1 MKFSILDSLRL
12 NVEFFI
18 CNIWLII
25 FALFLFFF
33 NVLHSHRGIASYN
46 VGSNAELYF
55 TLQFA
60 IVIIMVPSS
69 ILLYF

>member
-33 NVLHSHRGIASYN
+33 NVLHSHRGIA
-46 VGSNAELYF
+46 
-55 TLQFA
+55 
-60 IVIIMVPSS
+60 
-69 ILLYF
+69 